1 MTTERTDNR
10 SIDQARAEANPWRA
24 RWDERLRDSVAVS
37 LSISQWHPHLT
48 LTPQRLERLGVR
60 LTTPEAQGAFNRVVK
75 AGKID
80 LIPAD
85 AYLPVTRAAAAA
97 RAHLRGS
104 SHSLMGS
111 YIITPRAWTTWQRRN
126 NDEKAAFFQARDFI
140 CENLADL
147 VNQMRTP
154 YRAIFADTYDRLTRA
169 GLLAPAAG
177 WIEEAISDLV
187 NSVPNAEYIRSRY
200 DWTEEYK
207 FVPMADEIEESEA
220 KALQTRAERL
230 MSADQLGK
238 DRAQILA
245 QMQTEVS
252 AQVERRRAQVEESLA
267 AAEVEF
273 YRGLSE
279 TVAELKNT
287 LTDKGALGG
296 RGALQ
301 LRNLIDRVRTLNI
314 FEDDRLEEQMTAL
327 ERAIDARSTGPVAG
341 RDQALAMIRQ
351 GLDATAV
358 QVRNTLRELPN
369 RRGVRIVT
377 GAEDDETPDQAPA
390 RQVQRL
396 ALEPEPEPEAA
407 PDDDPAPFALD
418 FTTAPG
424 TRRRVYQVRTEEA
437 AV

>member
-1 MTTERTDNR
+1 MTTARTDTR

-37 LSISQWHPHLT
+37 LSITQWHPHLT

-80 LIPAD
+80 LIPSD

-97 RAHLRGS
+97 RAHLRSS
-104 SHSLMGS
+104 SHALMGG
-111 YIITPRAWTTWQRRN
+111 YIITPRAWTTWQGRN
-126 NDEKAAFFQARDFI
+126 NQEKENFFQARDFI
-140 CENLADL
+140 CANLADL

-220 KALQTRAERL
+220 RALQTRAERL
-230 MSADQLGK
+230 LSADQLGQ
-238 DRAQILA
+238 DRARILA
-245 QMQTEVS
+245 QMQTEVA

-351 GLDATAV
+351 GLDAAAV

-369 RRGVRIVT
+369 RRGVRLV
-377 GAEDDETPDQAPA
+377 GEAEEDETPDLQPA

-396 ALEPEPEPEAA
+396 TLDPEPEAA
-407 PDDDPAPFALD
+407 PDDEPAPFALD

-424 TRRRVYQVRTEEA
+424 TRRRVYQVRTVTEEA